1 MARLEVGNPYENQL
15 PSISGTAQAVDTYV
29 RSTANTQ
36 QFDQLAQTIQ
46 ALSGKAR
53 QALSAEE
60 DRAAKAEFAEGQE
73 LYNRTRLSM
82 GDAVREGAVPEGASP
97 FVRKGYRASLMGT
110 LSSRYANE
118 LDNALTSRK
127 LYTSGDPKRIETF
140 IADFQSQYMEKNGLS
155 EFSPSEVAEYF
166 GNDANRANEQFRG
179 AWQRQHIAWQTEQ
192 AYAAIERQVA
202 AVTAGLFHQGM
213 TEEQQEAATVQ
224 LAGWLENQAAG
235 HSANGLDNNRVTAM
249 VLQGVGIASGM
260 TGDPEI
266 LDVFLGTKFGTAA
279 VASSLDN
286 QAKILTIRNNIIA
299 AQAAE
304 AARVNRAYDD
314 QMTALRGEVGAAF
327 YALTTDPENMDINAI
342 NVLTDRLV
350 ATGDEKNVDD
360 AMKIRA
366 LVTSLEAGLE
376 GRNKTPE
383 TMLLLD
389 QQLSKATTREE
400 AWDVIYGFIEQDA
413 VISADVPAAL
423 SSWETKYNKKVTG
436 LDFNTTTSN
445 EGRALD
451 LFLNIIGNADEYDP
465 ITAMN
470 QSVARTDYIRTYYEE
485 YEAMKTQLGRVPT
498 RLEELAIG
506 EKVRNGLMQQYTVTG
521 QMTFETPIQ
530 SVTSEIVPVPNFPR
544 P

>member
-1 MARLEVGNPYENQL
+1 MARLVVGNPYENQL

-155 EFSPSEVAEYF
+155 EFNPSEVAEYF

-179 AWQRQHIAWQTEQ
+179 AWQKQHIAWQTEQ
-192 AYAAIERQVA
+192 AYLAIEGQVA

-213 TEEQQEAATVQ
+213 TEEEQGAAKDK
-224 LAGWLENQAAG
+224 LARWLEGQAAG
-235 HSANGLDNNRVTAM
+235 HSANGLDNKRVTAM
-249 VLQGVGIASGM
+249 VIQGVGIASSM
-260 TGDPEI
+260 TGDPEL
-266 LDVFLGTKFGTAA
+266 LDVFLGTKLGTAA

-286 QAKILTIRNNIIA
+286 QAKLLTIRNNIIA

-304 AARVNRAYDD
+304 AARINKAHEDS
-314 QMTALRGEVGAAF
+314 MSALRGEVGAKLVTMTA
-327 YALTTDPENMDINAI
+327 DPANLDIAAI
-342 NVLTDRLV
+342 NVEIERLR
-350 ATGDEKNVDD
+350 ATSDEDNVDELI
-360 AMKIRA
+360 KWRN
-366 LVTSLEAGLE
+366 LVDSLEAGLE

-389 QQLSKATTREE
+389 QQLSTATTREE
-400 AWDVIYGFIEQDA
+400 ARDILSVFSDLGA
-413 VISADVPAAL
+413 LTSADISSAL
-423 SSWETKYNKKVTG
+423 STWEANYNKDVTG
-436 LDFNTTTSN
+436 LDFNTSSTTEGQAAIAFKN
-445 EGRALD
+445 IVVAADDFDLVAGQNREIARVDFIRMYTQEHAVLAEKLGRALTEIEK
-451 LFLNIIGNADEYDP
+451 LNLTE
-465 ITAMN
+465 
-470 QSVARTDYIRTYYEE
+470 VIR
-485 YEAMKTQLGRVPT
+485 
-498 RLEELAIG
+498 
-506 EKVRNGLMQQYTVTG
+506 NSLMQKYTALG
-521 QMTFETPIQ
+521 QMTFESTLQ
-530 SVTSEIVPVPNFPR
+530 SVTGELVVVPTFE
-544 P
+544 

>member
-1 MARLEVGNPYENQL
+1 MARLTVGNPYENQL

-60 DRAAKAEFAEGQE
+60 DRAAKTEFAEGQE

-179 AWQRQHIAWQTEQ
+179 AWQKQHIAWQTDQ
-192 AYAAIERQVA
+192 AYLAIEGQVA
-202 AVTAGLFHQGM
+202 SVTAGLFHQGM
-213 TEEQQEAATVQ
+213 TEEEQGAAKVQ
-224 LAGWLENQAAG
+224 LTGWLEGQAAG
-235 HSANGLDNNRVTAM
+235 HSANGLDNKRVTDM
-249 VLQGVGIASGM
+249 VIQGVGIASGM

-286 QAKILTIRNNIIA
+286 QVKLLTIRNNIIA

-304 AARVNRAYDD
+304 ARRVNAEYDD
-314 QMTALRGEVGAAF
+314 SMSNLRGEVSANIFTMTA
-327 YALTTDPENMDINAI
+327 DPANIDVDAI
-342 NVLTDRLV
+342 NVETARLV
-350 ATGDEKNVDD
+350 ATGDEKNVGE
-360 AMKIRA
+360 ATKWRN
-366 LVTSLEAGLE
+366 VVNSLEADLE
-376 GRNKTPE
+376 GINQTPD

-400 AWDVIYGFIEQDA
+400 ARDVISGFIEQGSLKTTD
-413 VISADVPAAL
+413 ISSAL
-423 SSWETKYNKKVTG
+423 SSWETNYNKDVTG
-436 LDFNTTTSN
+436 LDFNTTRSN
-445 EGRALD
+445 EGSALNF
-451 LFLNIIGNADEYDP
+451 FLSIVGDADDYKP
-465 ITAMN
+465 ITASN
-470 QSVARTDYIRTYYEE
+470 RAIARVDYIRTYSAE
-485 YEAMKTQLGRVPT
+485 YEATKTKLGRAPT
-498 RLEELAIG
+498 RLEELDIG
-506 EKVRNGLMQQYTVTG
+506 EKVRVGLIQQYTATGKMTFDTGLQPVTG
-521 QMTFETPIQ
+521 ERV
-530 SVTSEIVPVPNFPR
+530 SVPNL
-544 P
+544 